1 MGIVLLRRCVCP
13 TPDCVPGQLRRS
25 IADGLRGWLSPVP
38 GCPSRRSMSQ
48 VWSDQTLVACGA
60 VFVVLLYRWCEG
72 DGTALFP
79 SLLLVISLF
88 SLCGPSSESWQEQ
101 HRPLV
106 ERVAFVHGN
115 EVSSYLYSWTTH
127 VSAVRVDAFAGCF
140 VACEM
145 ALLKPNQPQERPCD
159 GRNDPPLQS
168 II

>member
-72 DGTALFP
+72 DELLCFRPSCWSFPCFHFAAHRASHGKNSIVLWSRGSHLCTGTR
-79 SLLLVISLF
+79 SLRIYTVGQRTSPQCVWTRSRVASLHARWLF
-88 SLCGPSSESWQEQ
+88 SSPTSRKSDRATE
-101 HRPLV
+101 
-106 ERVAFVHGN
+106 
-115 EVSSYLYSWTTH
+115 
-127 VSAVRVDAFAGCF
+127 
-140 VACEM
+140 
-145 ALLKPNQPQERPCD
+145 
-159 GRNDPPLQS
+159 NDPRLQS
-168 II
+168 TI